1 MNQSEQKAP
10 KGMRLNKDGNPV
22 PERIIDPYKIEQ
34 DDFVNALIA
43 KAKEQQTQLRAFK
56 ELAFGECA
64 AFLEL
69 LGEKYNVERGGRKG
83 NVTFTSYDGRRQVI
97 VAMQDKMVFGPELQI
112 AKQLIDEYM
121 HDVSEGAQDE
131 FKLLAFRAFEV
142 DKEGKL
148 NKKNILD
155 LRQYKIDHPLWHQA
169 MEAIADSQRIE
180 STKQYVRFREKD
192 EHGKFQ
198 NIPLDFA
205 AL

>member
-1 MNQSEQKAP
+1 MTEQKAP

-43 KAKEQQTQLRAFK
+43 KAREQQAQLRAFK

-64 AFLEL
+64 AFLDL
-69 LGEKYNVERGGRKG
+69 LGEKYSVERGGRKG

-97 VAMQDKMVFGPELQI
+97 VAMHDNITFGPELQI
-112 AKQLIDEYM
+112 AKQLIDEYLRGLT
-121 HDVSEGAQDE
+121 EGANVELKVFVNDV
-131 FKLLAFRAFEV
+131 FEV
-142 DKEGKL
+142 DKQGKL
-148 NKKNILD
+148 NKRRILD
-155 LRQYKIDHPLWHQA
+155 LRQYNIDHPLWIEA
-169 MEAIADSQRIE
+169 MAAIADSISIA
-180 STKQYVRFREKD
+180 STKQYIRFREKD
-192 EHGKFQ
+192 EYGKFQ